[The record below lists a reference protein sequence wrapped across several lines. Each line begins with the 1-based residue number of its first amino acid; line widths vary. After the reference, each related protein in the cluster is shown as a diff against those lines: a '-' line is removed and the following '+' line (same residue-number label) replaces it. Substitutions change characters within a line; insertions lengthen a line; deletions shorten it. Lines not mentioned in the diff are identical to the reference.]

1 MRNFECSG
9 HQILCDGEPWAW
21 IDSAKWG
28 EDFDIAQFL
37 VDAANEKERR
47 EAGTVYAVVKKGKF
61 VRRVTAEP
69 GKFVTLNPGEELME
83 LE

>member
-28 EDFDIAQFL
+28 EDFDIAQFI
-37 VDAANEKERR
+37 VDACNEKERR
-47 EAGTVYAVVKKGKF
+47 EHGVNEWAEEERMPPKAWAANAMAHLKK
-61 VRRVTAEP
+61 VIE
-69 GKFVTLNPGEELME
+69 
-83 LE
+83 